1 MSPIVLLFKSLIPA
15 HTRRLK
21 TGKVV
26 NVRQYT
32 DKRTKRLVDDK
43 TLDMFAD
50 DDTITTPRQEM
61 IDEHK
66 RLVDVL
72 ESPSR
77 KDDKVEAKKQK
88 EELEE
93 YEKESTDD
101 DARIHQ
107 LIARAKALGT
117 YGGALG
123 IAASL
128 KGYLGGKNPAG
139 AVMSRADGITV
150 LEGMLATAEAK
161 AKPAKPAAKPA
172 PKVVSVKAA

>member
-1 MSPIVLLFKSLIPA
+1 MNPIVLLFKSLVPA

-32 DKRTKRLVDDK
+32 DKRTKRLEDDK

-77 KDDKVEAKKQK
+77 KDDKAEAKKQK
-88 EELEE
+88 EELAG
-93 YEKESTDD
+93 YEGKPADD
-101 DARIHQ
+101 TPQIDAM
-107 LIARAKALGT
+107 IARAKALGFD
-117 YGGALG
+117 G
-123 IAASL
+123 IGIKASL
-128 KGYLGGKNPAG
+128 ELYRNGKNPG
-139 AVMSRADGITV
+139 QGVTSREEGIAN
-150 LEGMLATAEAK
+150 LERMLAAAEAK
-161 AKPAKPAAKPA
+161 AKPA